1 MKHKKLI
8 TLLMMALLPVA
19 AFAQFDEATSKMEAF
34 RDFVYTAAPI
44 GFVIALLGGALFNIG
59 KIWGENRDWKGF
71 FTSLGLFV
79 LAIAFIVGITVYL
92 TSLRFG

>member
-1 MKHKKLI
+1 
-8 TLLMMALLPVA
+8 MMMLLPLMGW
-19 AFAQFDEATSKMEAF
+19 AQFNEAQSQMEAF

-44 GFVIALLGGALFNIG
+44 GFIVALLGGAMFNIG

-79 LAIAFIVGITVYL
+79 LAVAFIVGITVYL
-92 TSLRFG
+92 ASLRFG